1 MAEAN
6 PTPDVLIIEDTLSM
20 AIMYQQHLKKA
31 GYRSTI
37 CQSGAS
43 ALLELRKGKVTT
55 VLLDLQLP
63 DMNGLDIIEE
73 MDGTSHNITF
83 IVITANGSVNTAVD
97 AMRAGAFD
105 FLIKP
110 FPTEK
115 LLTTVRNALEREAF
129 NSPKGKLKKRLDKN
143 PISGFVG
150 NSDVMQTVYKM
161 IENVADSNAAVFI
174 TGESGTGKEVTAQ
187 AIHKVSQRRDAPFV
201 AINCA
206 ALPENLIESEIFG
219 HVKGAFTGATRD
231 RKGAAMRANGG
242 TLFLDEICEMDL
254 SLQSKLLRFL
264 QERTIQRVGD
274 DVIHASDVRIVC
286 ATNRDPMAEVR
297 AGRFREDLFYR
308 LHVVPLIL
316 PPLRDRGDDVMLI
329 SEHFLQQFAEEDGK
343 TFAGFDEEARQ
354 TLMAYGWPGNVRQLQ
369 NVIRNIVVMNAGGL
383 VSRDMLPVELSTL
396 GQTAGPS
403 AAHLNNPM
411 AQADIYAS
419 AEPQIWPSHIAPTG
433 LPPAGLPPGDLL
445 GRDLLDSDLPV
456 HMPPQPAPAAY
467 DQATTVPTDNHFGT
481 GNPVADQLIGNAYP
495 AQAANNR
502 PIGHHAPQ
510 APLPIETPFASPSV
524 IKTREDI
531 KALDN
536 VIRETIEEAI
546 LICDGSVPKAA
557 RALDVSP
564 STLYRRL
571 QSWATADA
579 KLRERNGH
587 QAA

>member
-1 MAEAN
+1 
-6 PTPDVLIIEDTLSM
+6 
-20 AIMYQQHLKKA
+20 
-31 GYRSTI
+31 
-37 CQSGAS
+37 
-43 ALLELRKGKVTT
+43 
-55 VLLDLQLP
+55 
-63 DMNGLDIIEE
+63 
-73 MDGTSHNITF
+73 
-83 IVITANGSVNTAVD
+83 
-97 AMRAGAFD
+97 
-105 FLIKP
+105 
-110 FPTEK
+110 
-115 LLTTVRNALEREAF
+115 
-129 NSPKGKLKKRLDKN
+129 
-143 PISGFVG
+143 
-150 NSDVMQTVYKM
+150 
-161 IENVADSNAAVFI
+161 
-174 TGESGTGKEVTAQ
+174 
-187 AIHKVSQRRDAPFV
+187 
-201 AINCA
+201 
-206 ALPENLIESEIFG
+206 
-219 HVKGAFTGATRD
+219 
-231 RKGAAMRANGG
+231 MRANGG

-383 VSRDMLPVELSTL
+383 VSRAMLPAELSTL

-411 AQADIYAS
+411 LQADVYAS
-419 AEPQIWPSHIAPTG
+419 AEPQVWPSHIAPTG
-433 LPPAGLPPGDLL
+433 LPPAGLPP
-445 GRDLLDSDLPV
+445 SDLPL
-456 HMPPQPAPAAY
+456 HMPQQSMPTDH
-467 DQATTVPTDNHFGT
+467 DQAATMPVGNHFGT
-481 GNPVADQLIGNAYP
+481 GNPVADQLIGNAYS
-495 AQAANNR
+495 AQEPSAGSA
-502 PIGHHAPQ
+502 GHHAPQ
-510 APLPIETPFASPSV
+510 APLPVEMPQVFTPA

-571 QSWATADA
+571 QSWAAADA